1 MACEQTHLA
10 FYKGF
15 GGITSCSCG
24 QYHIHLPGVSVRLNE
39 NDFDLLSQM
48 IMEAKANK
56 DLFGSERAQEK
67 KDHLLL
73 VKH

>member
-39 NDFDLLSQM
+39 NDFDLLS
-48 IMEAKANK
+48 
-56 DLFGSERAQEK
+56 
-67 KDHLLL
+67 
-73 VKH
+73 